1 MFCELL
7 TVNCVVKAW
16 LKRDCR
22 VITAT
27 LGAAGERVARRVVV
41 VASPPPRKKAKVA
54 AVLTLLGYDA

>member
-1 MFCELL
+1 
-7 TVNCVVKAW
+7 VNCVVKAW